1 MNTDTN
7 SDGTNQDLTLSVGR
21 LQIALGMLRAVEPKH
36 LNAQE
41 RTERTLAM
49 KELRQVIDRITNRRL
64 RQITGAMVRNSAA
77 IDNATA
83 ELERDVAALHDAIQI
98 VRVIAAGIGVVTNL
112 LGLVSP
118 VKKPK

>member
-7 SDGTNQDLTLSVGR
+7 VDGENQDLTLSVGR
-21 LQIALGMLRAVEPKH
+21 LQVALGMLRAVEPKH

-41 RTERTLAM
+41 KIERTAAM
-49 KELRQVIDRITNRRL
+49 KELREVIDRITNRRL
-64 RQITGAMVRNSAA
+64 RQITGAMVQNAVA

-83 ELERDVAALHDAIQI
+83 ELERDLADLQDAIQI
-98 VRVIAAGIGVVTNL
+98 VRVIAAGIGVITNL

-118 VKKPK
+118 IKKSK